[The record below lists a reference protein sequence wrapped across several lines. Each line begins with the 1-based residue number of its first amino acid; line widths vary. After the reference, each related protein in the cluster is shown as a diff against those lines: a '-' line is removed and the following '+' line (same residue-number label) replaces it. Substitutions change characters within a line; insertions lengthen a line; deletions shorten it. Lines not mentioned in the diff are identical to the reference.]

1 MLDSPIID
9 IAIGLSFLYFLLGL
23 LISAVNEMIQ
33 TKLKTRPKELQS
45 AILNF
50 LDRDWD
56 VIGKK
61 IVESPYV
68 RSLQKDSTQF
78 PSYIPSSA
86 FAQSIVDVIKGA
98 GDLPEHVDKIKEA
111 IRNNPVIVGDAQTW
125 LLGLLDQSYGRLDIF
140 YNKLEDS
147 YNDAMDRVSEWFAKK
162 AKKAILFIGIIA
174 SIALNI
180 DTIHI
185 TQSLWKNKETAK
197 TLSAL
202 VASSMENIQK
212 TDQGFQIMDDEGNI
226 LYSVDQNASTN
237 ISKTVAKVNILPIP
251 LGWDQ
256 HTFDFLKQPGW
267 GWGLLS
273 KIAGWAITSVAIFL
287 GAPFW
292 FALLKNV
299 VNLRGSG
306 NKPTPAPVAATS

>member
-23 LISAVNEMIQ
+23 ITSAVNEIIQ
-33 TKLKTRPKELQS
+33 ARLKSRSRELKS

-56 VIGKK
+56 EIGNK
-61 IVESPYV
+61 IIESPYV
-68 RSLQKDSTQF
+68 RTLQKDATKF

-86 FAQSIVDVIKGA
+86 FAQSIIDVIKGTD
-98 GDLPEHVDKIKEA
+98 DLPDRVED
-111 IRNNPVIVGDAQTW
+111 IRETIRKNPVIKGDARVW
-125 LLGLLDQSYGRLDIF
+125 LLGLIDQSYGNVEVF
-140 YNKLEDS
+140 YQKLEDA
-147 YNDAMDRVSEWFAKK
+147 YNDGMDRVREWYGKK
-162 AKKAILFIGIIA
+162 AKLAILLIGVVF

-202 VASSMENIQK
+202 VTSSMENIEK
-212 TDQGFQIMDDEGNI
+212 TDAGFQITDDDGNI
-226 LYSVDQNASTN
+226 LYSVDQNAGAN
-237 ISKTVAKVNILPIP
+237 ISKTVAKVNTLPIP
-251 LGWDQ
+251 LGWDKQ
-256 HTFDFLKQPGW
+256 TLAYFKQPGW
-267 GWGLLS
+267 GWELLS
-273 KIAGWAITSVAIFL
+273 MIGGWAITSIAIFL

-292 FALLKNV
+292 FDLLRKA
-299 VNLRGSG
+299 VNLRGSST
-306 NKPTPAPVAATS
+306 NQTSSPIKK